1 MENNFPNVHKIL
13 EKIGEWVIKE
23 YKNKLDT
30 HKPHAK
36 KASGKL
42 YNNID
47 YRVEVESDGNVRLFF
62 VAPDEYYNKEYKI
75 WYIETGRKK
84 AIKQKTEDGIKY
96 IPKPPPIAVI
106 RKWIEV
112 RGIQPENGMT
122 KEGLPYAIQ
131 RGIAKNGIKKYPIL
145 PKIKQDL
152 KEWEDEIKDA
162 FKKDIELMLKTNLK
176 TTVIK
181 TTIKL

>member
-23 YKNKLDT
+23 YRNKLDT
-30 HKPHAK
+30 HKPHPK
-36 KASGKL
+36 RASGKL
-42 YNNID
+42 YANVD
-47 YRVEVESDGNVRLFF
+47 YRVEVESDDNVRLFF
-62 VAPDEYYNKEYKI
+62 VAPDEYYNKEKKE
-75 WYIETGRKK
+75 WYIEAGRKP
-84 AIKQKTEDGIKY
+84 GS
-96 IPKPPPIAVI
+96 KPPPIAVV
-106 RKWIEV
+106 RKWISM
-112 RGIQPENGMT
+112 RGIQPKEGMT

-131 RGIAKNGIKKYPIL
+131 RGIAKNGIKRYPIL

-176 TTVIK
+176 TTIIK